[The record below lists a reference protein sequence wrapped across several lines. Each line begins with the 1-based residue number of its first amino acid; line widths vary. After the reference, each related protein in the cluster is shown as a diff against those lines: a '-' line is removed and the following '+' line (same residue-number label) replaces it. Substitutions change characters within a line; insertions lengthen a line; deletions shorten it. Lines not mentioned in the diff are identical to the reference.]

1 MKSKLVLIICM
12 MCMTVTVG
20 AAGIIVMSTQNKQ
33 EQEQEAVNDVMAELP
48 PSGASIEIKDDNRNY
63 AAEIQDKVQRGRI
76 LVKMTSNWVFEDGG
90 AKSNAYLANSERNS
104 YPLRFEIT
112 LADTGEVIMTSPDVP
127 IGSCIENFPLSVTL
141 EPGEYEVVIA
151 HQQVE
156 NGEIFNAVRTAGTI
170 IVK

>member
-1 MKSKLVLIICM
+1 MKSKLVLIISLVCM
-12 MCMTVTVG
+12 GVTVA
-20 AAGIIVMSTQNKQ
+20 AAGVIVMNTQNKP
-33 EQEQEAVNDVMAELP
+33 EQEVTNDVMAELP
-48 PSGASIEIKDDNRNY
+48 PSGSSIEIKDDSRNY
-63 AAEIQDKVQRGRI
+63 AAEIQEKVERGRI
-76 LVKMTSNWVFEDGG
+76 LVKMTSGWIFEDGG

-104 YPLRFEIT
+104 YPLRFEII

-127 IGSCIENFPLSVTL
+127 VGSCIENFPLSVTL

-156 NGEIFNAVRTAGTI
+156 NGEIFNTVRTGGTI